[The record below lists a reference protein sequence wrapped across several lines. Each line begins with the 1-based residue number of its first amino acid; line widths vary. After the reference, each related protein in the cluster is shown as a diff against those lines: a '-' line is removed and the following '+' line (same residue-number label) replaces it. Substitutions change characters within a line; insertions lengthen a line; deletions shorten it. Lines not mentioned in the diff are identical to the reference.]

1 MSQLALFLPPAS
13 CWICAR
19 DPRLR
24 IVAAGMFALV
34 TVNFTHLFTLLIA
47 VLSAMTMLISSGGW
61 KRWRQLLALE
71 SVMLLLLLTLPLTV
85 PGAALFTVGGFS
97 ASRTGL
103 TLAITLLLKANA
115 IVVMMLALVG
125 SLEPMQFGHALARL
139 GVPEKLVHLLL
150 LTIRQIH
157 LLYQEFIRLRQA
169 MRARAF
175 VPRSDR
181 HTWHSYG
188 WLMGMLLVRSLTRSQ
203 RLAAAMRLRGFHGR
217 LYLLD
222 AWVWQWQRADTTLA
236 LGFALFLSSLI
247 ALESW

>member
-1 MSQLALFLPPAS
+1 MTQLALFLPTTAS
-13 CWICAR
+13 WLCAR

-24 IVAAGMFALV
+24 IVAAGLFALV
-34 TVNFTHLFTLLIA
+34 TVNLMELFTLLIA
-47 VLSAMTMLISSGGW
+47 ALVAVTVLLHSGG
-61 KRWRQLLALE
+61 RAQWRQLLALE
-71 SVMLLLLLTLPLTV
+71 SLMLLLLFTLPLTT
-85 PGAALFTVGGFS
+85 PGTALFSLGGMS
-97 ASRTGL
+97 ASSAGL
-103 TLAITLLLKANA
+103 ILAVTLLLKANA
-115 IVVMMLALVG
+115 VVAMLLALVG
-125 SLEPMQFGHALARL
+125 SLEPMQFGHALAQL
-139 GVPEKLVHLLL
+139 GVPKKLVHLLL

-157 LLYQEFIRLRQA
+157 LLHQEFIRLRQA

-222 AWVWQWQRADTTLA
+222 VWQWQPADTVLA
-236 LGFALFLSSLI
+236 LGFTLFLSGLI
-247 ALESW
+247 IAEWWL